1 MNGKQEKEIHSSCQ
15 SQTKYNLVTDNPKK
29 REKRKTYA
37 EALKEDFRNGTKQT
51 RKGVVRDKERNTGI
65 RDNVSYVNK
74 VMDCNEEDS
83 REFGKP
89 KPIFFGYLQHLIQ
102 TYQHLVI
109 SVLELHA
116 HLQICHWI
124 HTMKRF

>member
-1 MNGKQEKEIHSSCQ
+1 MNIAKNINLELPKSKHFVLQVGNEAINVNGKQEKEIHSSYQ
-15 SQTKYNLVTDNPKK
+15 SQTKYSLVTDNRKK

-51 RKGVVRDKERNTGI
+51 RKGIVRDKERNTGI

-89 KPIFFGYLQHLIQ
+89 KPIFLDIYNI
-102 TYQHLVI
+102 
-109 SVLELHA
+109 
-116 HLQICHWI
+116 
-124 HTMKRF
+124 